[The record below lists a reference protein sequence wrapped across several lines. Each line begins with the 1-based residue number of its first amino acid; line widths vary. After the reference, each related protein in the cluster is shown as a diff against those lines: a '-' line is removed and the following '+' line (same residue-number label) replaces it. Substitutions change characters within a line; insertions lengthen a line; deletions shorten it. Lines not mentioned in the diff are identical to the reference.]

1 MLLDTHAWIW
11 AASDEAGKLGPKT
24 RRAIERAA
32 AGAAL
37 LVTTASAFEITALAT
52 AGRLRLNQ
60 SAEKWI
66 RDSIARGRLRVI
78 DIDLDIAIDAGAI
91 PSSALAD
98 PVDRLLVASA
108 RAYDVALVTRDR
120 QIIDY
125 ANRSRLVRV
134 SDAAA

>member
-11 AASDEAGKLGPKT
+11 AAADEPGKLGPKT
-24 RRAIERAA
+24 RRLIARAA
-32 AGAAL
+32 AAGTL
-37 LVTTASAFEITALAT
+37 LVTTASVFEITALAT

-66 RDSIARGRLRVI
+66 RDSVTRGSLRVVGI
-78 DIDLDIAIDAGAI
+78 DMDIAIDAGQI
-91 PSSALAD
+91 PSSALGD
-98 PVDRLLVASA
+98 PVDRMLVASA
-108 RAYDVALVTRDR
+108 RAYDVPLVTRDR

-125 ANRSRLVRV
+125 ASRSRLVRV